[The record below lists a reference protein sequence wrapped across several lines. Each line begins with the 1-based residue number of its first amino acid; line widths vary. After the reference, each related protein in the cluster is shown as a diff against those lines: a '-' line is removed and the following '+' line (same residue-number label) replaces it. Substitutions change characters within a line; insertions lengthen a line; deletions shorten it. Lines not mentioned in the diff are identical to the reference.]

1 MTTSLNAFP
10 NTRLTPEETAL
21 LLIDHQ
27 SGIMQIVHDFAPMEF
42 RSNVM
47 ALAKLGKVYGLPTVL
62 TSSYE
67 DGPNGPLLPGLL
79 AMHPDAPVIRR
90 PGQISAWDNE
100 DFVAAVKRTG
110 RKKLV
115 MAGVTTD
122 VCLAYPAMQA
132 VAEGFQV
139 YAVIDASGAYDLPT
153 QQMAVTRMTQ
163 AGVTCVNW
171 VVVATELQRD
181 WRRPTG
187 AQMGAVFHEHYLN
200 YSMLID
206 NFSHTSK
213 AVSK

>member
-1 MTTSLNAFP
+1 MATLSNNFP
-10 NTRLTPEETAL
+10 ATRLSAEDSAL

-27 SGIMQIVHDFAPMEF
+27 SGIMQIVHDFPPAEF

-47 ALAKLGKVYGLPTVL
+47 ALAKLGSIFKLPTVL

-67 DGPNGPLLPGLL
+67 TGPNGPILAELL

-100 DFVAAVKRTG
+100 EFVAAVKKTG
-110 RKKLV
+110 RKKLI

-122 VCLAYPAMQA
+122 VCLAFPAMQA

-153 QQMAVTRMTQ
+153 QQMAIARMTQ

-181 WRRPTG
+181 WRNPTG
-187 AQMGAVFHEHYLN
+187 QKMGELFHEHYQ
-200 YSMLID
+200 
-206 NFSHTSK
+206 
-213 AVSK
+213 